1 MTDLI
6 YHSVKASNDLSSGIG
21 FTEFNTIDFNLVAN
35 GRKMM
40 TNSIRI
46 CGQVEVQSQGAAL
59 TAAEDVK
66 IDHKIGAH
74 GFFESFQCEISNGPK
89 AQVLENLASY
99 PRFVSMA
106 DAVSRAEIDVCEASL
121 LGELRGATDANGFT
135 NIQKIGTLSANA
147 TVVHDQNPSFAIK
160 PMLCFNRMVSGSDNY
175 SFNANGSI
183 RISCNLARAAHAL
196 FGQSCQDGTATYT
209 LKNIRL
215 TYVSIPDDG
224 KQGKIMMDSYAFIKS
239 NMISTQ
245 ANVQARVP
253 ARAVSA
259 CSITAVS
266 QANENSL
273 TNNSYALESLPQLD
287 ELNFS
292 FQDTLTNYITYTIDD
307 LQDALTRGVKSFPG
321 GNAHNNSCNPN
332 QQAAQRGYIL
342 GTDFDG
348 QVIDLS
354 GQKFGV
360 SIKSLFNNMNN
371 DPRLLFLYFHNQM
384 ML

>member
-74 GFFESFQCEISNGPK
+74 GFFESFQTEISNGPK

-106 DAVSRAEIDVCEASL
+106 DAV
-121 LGELRGATDANGFT
+121 
-135 NIQKIGTLSANA
+135 
-147 TVVHDQNPSFAIK
+147 
-160 PMLCFNRMVSGSDNY
+160 
-175 SFNANGSI
+175 
-183 RISCNLARAAHAL
+183 ARAAHAL

-224 KQGKIMMDSYAFIKS
+224 KQGKMMMDSYAFIKS

>member
-1 MTDLI
+1 MTDII
-6 YHSVKASNDLSSGIG
+6 YHSVKASNDLSSGVG
-21 FTEFNTIDFNLVAN
+21 FSEFNTIDFNLVAA
-35 GRKMM
+35 GRKLMV
-40 TNSIRI
+40 NSIRL
-46 CGQVEVQSQGAAL
+46 CGQVSVQSAGADL
-59 TAAEDVK
+59 TAASDVK

-74 GFFESFQCEISNGPK
+74 GFFESFQCEISQGPK

-106 DAVSRAEIDVCEASL
+106 DCVSRNEIDVCDASL
-121 LGELRGATDANGFT
+121 LSELRGATDASGMT
-135 NIQKIGTLSANA
+135 VIQNVGTLSASA
-147 TVVHDQNPSFAIK
+147 SAVHDALPSFAIK

-183 RISCNLARAAHAL
+183 RISCNLARSAHAL
-196 FGQSCQDGTATYT
+196 YGQGCSDGTATYS
-209 LKNIRL
+209 LQNVRL

-224 KQGKIMMDSYAFIKS
+224 KQGKMMMDSYAFIKS

-259 CSITAVS
+259 CSISVVS
-266 QANENSL
+266 QSNETSL
-273 TNNSYALESLPQLD
+273 TNNSYALEQLPQLD

-307 LQDALTRGVKSFPG
+307 LQDAITRGVKSFPG
-321 GNAHNNSCNPN
+321 GDALNNSCNPN
-332 QQAAQRGYIL
+332 QQSAQRGYIL

-354 GQKFGV
+354 GQKFGLNL
-360 SIKSLFNNMNN
+360 KSLFNNMNN

-384 ML
+384 IL

>member
-40 TNSIRI
+40 ANSIRI
-46 CGQVEVQSQGAAL
+46 CGQVVVQSSGADL
-59 TAAEDVK
+59 TNAEDVK

-121 LGELRGATDANGFT
+121 LGELRGATDANGNT
-135 NIQKIGTLSANA
+135 NIQKIGTLSANGS
-147 TVVHDQNPSFAIK
+147 VVHDQNPSFAIK

-196 FGQSCQDGTATYT
+196 FGQTCQDGTATYT
-209 LKNIRL
+209 LQNVRL

-224 KQGKIMMDSYAFIKS
+224 KQGKMMMDSYAFIKS

-259 CSITAVS
+259 CSISAVS

-384 ML
+384 IL